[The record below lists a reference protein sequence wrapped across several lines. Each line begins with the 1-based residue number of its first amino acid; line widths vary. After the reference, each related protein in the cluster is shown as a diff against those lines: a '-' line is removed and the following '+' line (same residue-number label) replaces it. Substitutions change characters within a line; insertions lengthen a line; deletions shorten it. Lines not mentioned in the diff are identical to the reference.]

1 MLLVGHPVTIPL
13 GWSDL
18 SISVSKDR
26 TKKQNKTKLENQQL
40 TTIITG
46 TVPEIGRVG
55 VCQIAATV

>member
-1 MLLVGHPVTIPL
+1 V
-13 GWSDL
+13 
-18 SISVSKDR
+18 SVRIEQK
-26 TKKQNKTKLENQQL
+26 NKTKLENQQL